1 MLNGRVEREAIE
13 KEGFESMMQDA
24 ADSPRTWM
32 VRNGGK
38 KSLQNGKVVVIMA
51 GRKVV
56 TPRRCG
62 GHIRRTCTSSN
73 TPSSELLYL

>member
-38 KSLQNGKVVVIMA
+38 KSLQNGK
-51 GRKVV
+51 KS
-56 TPRRCG
+56 G
-62 GHIRRTCTSSN
+62 GNNGGKESGH
-73 TPSSELLYL
+73 P